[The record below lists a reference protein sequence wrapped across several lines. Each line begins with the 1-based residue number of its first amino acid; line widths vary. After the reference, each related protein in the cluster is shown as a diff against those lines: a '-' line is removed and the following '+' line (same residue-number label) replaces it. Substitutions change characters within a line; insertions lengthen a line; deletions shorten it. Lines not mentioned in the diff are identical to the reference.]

1 MPVLWF
7 GGSFNPIHH
16 AHLICARAV
25 AEAREFDRVILV
37 PTAQPPHKLVSS
49 DLAPAQDRLEMC
61 RLAILDSPLFAI
73 DEIEL
78 KRPGPSFT
86 IDTAHELAGR
96 GGGKVHWLIGADML
110 LYLPHWHRAVEL
122 IREVEFVVMAR
133 PGWTPDWQQLPPD
146 FQFLKNQVVQS
157 PLIDIR
163 ASDIRRRVA
172 VGLSI
177 AFLTPPAVRT
187 YILSHGLYGGSKRTE
202 PFLND

>member
-7 GGSFNPIHH
+7 GGGFNPIHH

-25 AEAREFDRVILV
+25 AEAKGFDRVILV
-37 PTAQPPHKLVSS
+37 PTAQPPHKPAVP

-61 RLAILDSPLFAI
+61 RLATFDSPLFAI

-78 KRPGPSFT
+78 QRSGPSFT
-86 IDTAHELAGR
+86 IDTARELARR

-110 LYLPHWHRAVEL
+110 LYLPHWHLAVEL
-122 IREVEFVVMAR
+122 IREVDFVVVAR
-133 PGWTPDWQQLPPD
+133 PGWELDWQKMPAE
-146 FQFLKNQVVQS
+146 FQFLQNHVVQA

-172 VGLSI
+172 AGLPI
-177 AFLTPPAVRT
+177 HYLTPPPVLT
-187 YILSHGLYGGSKRTE
+187 YILTHGFYRGSNTTE
-202 PFLND
+202 SLLND